1 MSFTLIGIHNCNVI
15 LFSGRK
21 YKCVEIPATH
31 IHILNLKNNMIKLYQ
46 WNNDVSEVSLENW
59 FDQLQEQQNIP
70 DDEFNFVY
78 DTLEF
83 RNDVGIFYKIG

>member
-1 MSFTLIGIHNCNVI
+1 
-15 LFSGRK
+15 
-21 YKCVEIPATH
+21 
-31 IHILNLKNNMIKLYQ
+31 MIKLYQ

-70 DDEFNFVY
+70 DDDFNFVY